1 MAETSNTRDTII
13 AKAFENWADKTWFQV
28 LAVIL
33 IVYLMVAPIIG
44 PIIYNTINKQN
55 TSEAVVQSLDERDK
69 QIKEE
74 HKLQFERAKQT
85 YALAK
90 NTLKEYLET
99 TGSDYI
105 FLFEFHNGVENVM
118 SGIQFC
124 RFDLTLEVAK
134 DNVPYVPSEKFKD
147 DIVARYDILLDPN
160 FESSA
165 RAFYYDIDE
174 VKHVDRYLEQQLL
187 YLDAKSCALINI
199 ANDSGIIV
207 GTLVFVNCKKN
218 AINITEVYKCQREIE
233 NIFKK

>member
-44 PIIYNTINKQN
+44 PIVYSTINKQN

-165 RAFYYDIDE
+165 RAFYYEIDE

-218 AINITEVYKCQREIE
+218 AISITEVYKCQREIE